1 MKMLWFNYS
10 NTSYNFTLKINTL
23 ICRKIFF
30 FLFKGIKNSIAA
42 NQSVRAKLTLEQ
54 FENSK
59 RIEAIAVFEEEKIN
73 ESIELSR
80 KANVLKY
87 FAIIHQ
93 NTKATPDSLS
103 V

>member
-1 MKMLWFNYS
+1 MQKDY
-10 NTSYNFTLKINTL
+10 
-23 ICRKIFF
+23 FF
-30 FLFKGIKNSIAA
+30 IIFKGIKNNIAA
-42 NQSVRAKLTLEQ
+42 NQSVWAKLTLEQ

-93 NTKATPDSLS
+93 NTKPTPDSLS